1 MLAILDDMKKFAR
14 LIKTLD
20 STNKTTIKVQAL
32 ADYFKVAGDTDKVWT
47 IAILSHRRPPRP
59 VNTTLLREWASEL
72 ANIPLWLFEESYHIV
87 GDLAETI
94 ALVVPSTQTSTE
106 KSLTRFLKEMIALK
120 KKPDEEK
127 KAYLYENWKVL
138 DYYERFVFCKL
149 ITGSFRIG
157 VSQKLMTRALA
168 KATDIDEDILA
179 YKLMGNW
186 NPNKISFQE
195 LILEENESDYLS
207 KPYPFY
213 LAYAIEGDVSDLGDV
228 NDWSAEHKWDGIRS
242 QVILR
247 NDEIFVWSR
256 GEELVTDK
264 YPEFGKFVGVIPN
277 GTVIDGEILP
287 FPKEQIGT
295 FNDLQK
301 RIGRKTVSKN
311 LLKKVPVILKAYD
324 LLEWEGKDIR
334 NTPFIDRRRL
344 LETLFRS
351 VRPPGRL
358 ESARHR
364 RSRGPASEKVASR
377 IRQSAGS
384 ETDGE
389 TIKSIASKTAP
400 KQAKGTKNK
409 DQPAEMPVSSAV
421 EIPLHLSETIHFN
434 SWEEAAKE
442 RERSREVR
450 SEGLM
455 LKRKDSPYLVGR
467 KKGDWWKWK
476 VDPLTIDAVLTYAMR
491 GHGRRSNLFTDY
503 TFALW
508 DEKEDGERELVTF
521 AKAYSGLTDAEFRKV
536 DNWIKRNTLERFGPV
551 RSVTPHHVF
560 EIAFE
565 GIAPSTRHKSGVAT
579 RFPRILRWRKDKKIE
594 EANTLSDLKRL
605 IPSLTS
611 ESG

>member
-1 MLAILDDMKKFAR
+1 MKRFSQ

-20 STNKTTIKVQAL
+20 STNKTNVKVKAL
-32 ADYFKVAGDTDKVWT
+32 ANYFSAATEKDKVWT

-94 ALVVPSTQTSTE
+94 ALVVPSDETSTK
-106 KSLTRFLKEMIALK
+106 KSLTQFLQEMIWLK
-120 KKPDEEK
+120 KQSDLDK
-127 KAYLYENWKVL
+127 KAYLFNNWRQL
-138 DYYERFVFCKL
+138 DYYGRFVFTKL
-149 ITGSFRIG
+149 ITGGFRIG
-157 VSQKLMTRALA
+157 VSQKLMTKALSQ
-168 KATDIDEDILA
+168 ATGIDEDILA

-186 NPNKISFQE
+186 DPNIISFQD
-195 LILEENESDYLS
+195 LVLEEKESDFLS

-213 LAYAIEGDVSDLGDV
+213 LAYALEDKINDLGNV
-228 NDWSAEHKWDGIRS
+228 LEWSVEHKWDGIRA
-242 QVILR
+242 QVIIR

-264 YPEFGKFVGVIPN
+264 YPEFQKFVGSIPN
-277 GTVIDGEILP
+277 GTVLDGELLP
-287 FPKEQIGT
+287 YPNGEIGS
-295 FNDLQK
+295 FNDLQT

-311 LLKKVPVILKAYD
+311 LLEKTPVILKAYD

-334 NTPFIDRRRL
+334 NHSFLERRKL
-344 LETLFRS
+344 LERLF
-351 VRPPGRL
+351 
-358 ESARHR
+358 EDI
-364 RSRGPASEKVASR
+364 SEHK
-377 IRQSAGS
+377 
-384 ETDGE
+384 
-389 TIKSIASKTAP
+389 AP
-400 KQAKGTKNK
+400 
-409 DQPAEMPVSSAV
+409 
-421 EIPLHLSETIHFN
+421 IPLLLSERRQFN
-434 SWEEAAKE
+434 SWEAVIQE
-442 RERSREVR
+442 RTRSREKR

-455 LKRKDSPYLVGR
+455 LKKLDSPYQVGR

-508 DEKEDGERELVTF
+508 QNGEDGEKELVTF
-521 AKAYSGLTDAEFRKV
+521 AKAYSGLTDTEFREV
-536 DNWIKRNTLERFGPV
+536 DAWIKKNTLERFGPV

-565 GIAPSTRHKSGVAT
+565 GIAFSKRHKSGVAT

-594 EANTLSDLKRL
+594 EANSLEDLKSL
-605 IPSLTS
+605 IV
-611 ESG
+611 

>member
-1 MLAILDDMKKFAR
+1 MKKFAQ
-14 LIKTLD
+14 LIKGLD
-20 STNKTTIKVQAL
+20 STNKTTVKVNALTAYFQQA
-32 ADYFKVAGDTDKVWT
+32 DDKDKVWT

-94 ALVVPSTQTSTE
+94 ALVVPNSNKTSS
-106 KSLTRFLKEMIALK
+106 KSLTSFLKEIKSLK
-120 KKPDEEK
+120 SKPEDFK
-127 KAYLYENWKVL
+127 KAYLHQNWKSL
-138 DYYERFVFCKL
+138 NYYERFVFTKL
-149 ITGSFRIG
+149 ITGGFRIG
-157 VSQKLMTRALA
+157 VSQKLMTRALS
-168 KATDIDEDILA
+168 KATEIDEDILA

-186 NPNKISFQE
+186 DPDKISFQQ
-195 LILEENESDYLS
+195 LVLEKNESDYLS

-213 LAYAIEGDVSDLGDV
+213 LAYAIEGEPEELGDV
-228 NDWSAEHKWDGIRS
+228 SQWFAEHKWDGIRS

-264 YPEFGKFVGVIPN
+264 YPEFEQFIGVIPN

-287 FPKEQIGT
+287 YPKGQIGN

-301 RIGRKTVSKN
+301 RIGRKTISKN
-311 LLKKVPVILKAYD
+311 LLSKVPVVLKAYD
-324 LLEWEGKDIR
+324 LLEWKGEDIR
-334 NTPFIDRRRL
+334 NKAFKERREL
-344 LETLFRS
+344 LEDLYDSVGSTTLGQQKSKATEQSRNKVIEQSRS
-351 VRPPGRL
+351 NL
-358 ESARHR
+358 
-364 RSRGPASEKVASR
+364 
-377 IRQSAGS
+377 
-384 ETDGE
+384 
-389 TIKSIASKTAP
+389 
-400 KQAKGTKNK
+400 
-409 DQPAEMPVSSAV
+409 
-421 EIPLHLSETIHFN
+421 PLHLSETMDFT
-434 SWEEAAKE
+434 SWKEVALE
-442 RERSREVR
+442 REQSREKH

-508 DEKEDGERELVTF
+508 NENEEGEKELVTF
-521 AKAYSGLTDAEFRKV
+521 AKAYSGLTDAEFRKL
-536 DNWIKRNTLERFGPV
+536 DAWIKKNTLERFGPV

-565 GIAPSTRHKSGVAT
+565 GIALSKRHKSGVAT
-579 RFPRILRWRKDKKIE
+579 RFPRMLRWRKDKTIH
-594 EANTLSDLKRL
+594 EANTLSDLKEM
-605 IPSLTS
+605 IP
-611 ESG
+611 

>member
-1 MLAILDDMKKFAR
+1 MHCRRRRNFAQ
-14 LIKTLD
+14 LIKALD
-20 STNKTTIKVQAL
+20 STNKTTVKVQAL
-32 ADYFKVAGDTDKVWT
+32 TNYFLEANDEDKVWT

-59 VNTTLLREWASEL
+59 VNTTMLREWASEL

-94 ALVVPSTQTSTE
+94 ALVIPFAKESSE
-106 KSLTRFLKEMIALK
+106 KSLTEFLKEMIALK

-127 KAYLYENWKVL
+127 KAYLYENWKIL
-138 DYYERFVFCKL
+138 NYYERFVFTKL
-149 ITGSFRIG
+149 ITGGFRIG

-168 KATDIDEDILA
+168 KATEIDEDILA

-186 NPNKISFQE
+186 DPNKISFQE

-213 LAYAIEGDVSDLGDV
+213 LAYALEGEAQDLGSIS
-228 NDWSAEHKWDGIRS
+228 DWSAEHKWDGIRS

-247 NDEIFVWSR
+247 NDELFVWSR

-264 YPEFGKFVGVIPN
+264 YPEFEKFIGSIPN

-287 FPKEQIGT
+287 FPKGSIGT
-295 FNDLQK
+295 FNDLQT
-301 RIGRKTVSKN
+301 RIGRKTVSAA

-334 NTPFIDRRRL
+334 NKSFIERRSL
-344 LETLFRS
+344 LEKLFKS
-351 VRPPGRL
+351 VT
-358 ESARHR
+358 S
-364 RSRGPASEKVASR
+364 SEV
-377 IRQSAGS
+377 
-384 ETDGE
+384 E
-389 TIKSIASKTAP
+389 KT
-400 KQAKGTKNK
+400 
-409 DQPAEMPVSSAV
+409 
-421 EIPLHLSETIHFN
+421 LHLSETMHFN
-434 SWEEAAKE
+434 SWEEVAEE
-442 RERSREVR
+442 RERSREKH

-508 DEKEDGERELVTF
+508 DENESGEKELVTF
-521 AKAYSGLTDAEFRKV
+521 AKAYSGLTDAEFRKL
-536 DNWIKRNTLERFGPV
+536 DAWIKKNTLERFGPV

-565 GIAPSTRHKSGVAT
+565 GIALSKRHKSGVAT
-579 RFPRILRWRKDKKIE
+579 RFPRMLRWRQDKNIH
-594 EANTLSDLKRL
+594 EANTISDLKSQ
-605 IPSLTS
+605 IPSNEIVEMKTDKKATK
-611 ESG
+611 

>member
-1 MLAILDDMKKFAR
+1 MKDFAL

-20 STNKTTIKVQAL
+20 STNKTTLKVKAL
-32 ADYFKVAGDTDKVWT
+32 TEYFENASDEDKVWT

-72 ANIPLWLFEESYHIV
+72 SNIPLWLFEESYHIV

-94 ALVVPSTQTSTE
+94 ALVIPSSTASTE
-106 KSLTRFLKEMIALK
+106 KSLTQFLKEMIALK
-120 KKPDEEK
+120 KQEEADK
-127 KAYLYENWKVL
+127 KAYLYENWKTL
-138 DYYERFVFCKL
+138 SYYERFVFTKL
-149 ITGSFRIG
+149 ITGGFRIG

-168 KATDIDEDILA
+168 KATEIDEDILA

-186 NPNKISFQE
+186 NPDTVTFQE
-195 LILEENESDYLS
+195 LILEENENDYLS

-213 LAYAIEGDVSDLGDV
+213 LAYAVENEVEDLGEIRH
-228 NDWSAEHKWDGIRS
+228 WSTEHKWDGIRA

-264 YPEFGKFVGVIPN
+264 YPEFQSFIGKIPN
-277 GTVIDGEILP
+277 GSVIDGEILP
-287 FPKEQIGT
+287 FPEDGIGT
-295 FNDLQK
+295 FNDLQT
-301 RIGRKTVSKN
+301 RIGRKTVSKA
-311 LLKKVPVILKAYD
+311 LLKKVPVILMAYD
-324 LLEWEGKDIR
+324 LLEWDGVDIR
-334 NTPFIDRRRL
+334 KLPFQDRRNKL
-344 LETLFRS
+344 HSLFE
-351 VRPPGRL
+351 L
-358 ESARHR
+358 
-364 RSRGPASEKVASR
+364 
-377 IRQSAGS
+377 
-384 ETDGE
+384 
-389 TIKSIASKTAP
+389 ASKSDLYPTL
-400 KQAKGTKNK
+400 Q
-409 DQPAEMPVSSAV
+409 
-421 EIPLHLSETIHFN
+421 LSQTMYFD
-434 SWEEAAKE
+434 SWEEVSSE
-442 RERSREVR
+442 RTRAREMH

-508 DEKEDGERELVTF
+508 NETESGEKELVTF

-536 DNWIKRNTLERFGPV
+536 DAWIKKNTLERFGPV

-565 GIAPSTRHKSGVAT
+565 GIALSKRHKSGIAT
-579 RFPRILRWRKDKKIE
+579 RFPRILRWRQDKNIH
-594 EANTLSDLKRL
+594 EANTLKDLKKM
-605 IPSLTS
+605 IVS
-611 ESG
+611 